1 MATANIQSSIPSKP
15 VVTGI
20 SRQDLE
26 VGDVV
31 TVTSTNLGTSYL
43 WTLAYVPEGSTASF
57 SGSTVSQSPGT
68 FTVDVEGSY
77 LIRLQFIDGTGTTEQ
92 FVRLRA
98 LTSYGQLRLVAA
110 GETPGAIPIPV
121 DITAVGWADDQNYNL
136 NRLLSLTRP
145 AITSVK
151 FDFDHTTGAQTI
163 APLVIGDVVIK
174 VFVVYTQVFDDAI
187 TTIEVGTAADPDRF
201 VTGAGTDATTT
212 NKYEI
217 STLDSISLN
226 DNIIYTPNVGTSTQ
240 GSGFILALI
249 HKFYS

>member
-136 NRLLSLTRP
+136 NRLLSP
-145 AITSVK
+145 VW
-151 FDFDHTTGAQTI
+151 F
-163 APLVIGDVVIK
+163 
-174 VFVVYTQVFDDAI
+174 
-187 TTIEVGTAADPDRF
+187 
-201 VTGAGTDATTT
+201 
-212 NKYEI
+212 
-217 STLDSISLN
+217 
-226 DNIIYTPNVGTSTQ
+226 
-240 GSGFILALI
+240 
-249 HKFYS
+249 